1 VVLFV
6 FTVGLLNLGLGFAV
20 AVALTEP
27 PPWNQLKTKWL
38 GKLPNLAIPWP
49 QRWPMRLPIRL
60 PAQLVSRLPTR
71 LAGKKSAPALSR
83 NPKHDV
89 APPVDDVDP
98 LPPKPP
104 GYKLEELPR
113 RWLETL
119 NAEGITPGSFLEAAS
134 HVMRLE
140 VGQYREQ
147 LIAAESRV
155 RSALAAA
162 DEGALRQVCDDL
174 VQVNREW
181 LARQSEA
188 ADVLKRGAGGHG
200 DHERAAAD
208 LEQSLHDQAAM
219 IKQCEATIAALHFRT
234 ELDTGCKR
242 AFERLFQLLDQAH
255 ALRDRLND
263 LLATLLRESGGLA
276 ALNPKLQQDQ
286 GTGLANRIGVELVF
300 HEWWQGD
307 PQRGRQ
313 LTAAIIDID
322 RFVRVNQRL
331 GTRVGDHTIAA
342 LARLLAESF
351 RRERG
356 HDRII
361 RLAGQSFLVFLG
373 DTGPH
378 QGLTAIERARQ
389 TIEATTWDDHGSE
402 FDLTIT
408 AGVSEVRVEDS
419 LTELLRRL
427 GETLKFAKLAGR
439 NRAALDEGD
448 GPRLLDPPQF
458 SVRGRVIPVL
468 EEA

>member
-1 VVLFV
+1 MSSAPVISPYGRTLEQPDSPEPPVPE
-6 FTVGLLNLGLGFAV
+6 TVADTG
-20 AVALTEP
+20 LTEEFLVDLL
-27 PPWNQLKTKWL
+27 LKTL
-38 GKLPNLAIPWP
+38 YVQG
-49 QRWPMRLPIRL
+49 
-60 PAQLVSRLPTR
+60 
-71 LAGKKSAPALSR
+71 
-83 NPKHDV
+83 
-89 APPVDDVDP
+89 
-98 LPPKPP
+98 
-104 GYKLEELPR
+104 
-113 RWLETL
+113 
-119 NAEGITPGSFLEAAS
+119 
-134 HVMRLE
+134 
-140 VGQYREQ
+140 
-147 LIAAESRV
+147 V
-155 RSALAAA
+155 R
-162 DEGALRQVCDDL
+162 
-174 VQVNREW
+174 
-181 LARQSEA
+181 
-188 ADVLKRGAGGHG
+188 
-200 DHERAAAD
+200 
-208 LEQSLHDQAAM
+208 
-219 IKQCEATIAALHFRT
+219 T
-234 ELDTGCKR
+234 
-242 AFERLFQLLDQAH
+242 
-255 ALRDRLND
+255 
-263 LLATLLRESGGLA
+263 
-276 ALNPKLQQDQ
+276 
-286 GTGLANRIGVELVF
+286 
-300 HEWWQGD
+300 
-307 PQRGRQ
+307 GRQ

-419 LTELLRRL
+419 LTDLLRRL